1 MRTGRVG
8 GAETCGCAGSAGL
21 RQADGPGRRGR
32 DKGEGR
38 GGGGAGS
45 AGLRHADGRGR
56 RGTGEQQGTMTAVST
71 AASPSPRRSGFR
83 SWPRWGRWSTY
94 AAVVVVLLL
103 VAGLVAAVVVVRQS
117 FPETEGEIAVPGL
130 AGKVTVLRDHS

>member
-8 GAETCGCAGSAGL
+8 G
-21 RQADGPGRRGR
+21 
-32 DKGEGR
+32 GR
-38 GGGGAGS
+38 GGRGEQWPAGPPRRRRPP
-45 AGLRHADGRGR
+45 GGRG
-56 RGTGEQQGTMTAVST
+56 GGEQQGTMTAVST

-130 AGKVTVLRDHS
+130 AGKVTVLRDHWGIPQVYAGTSHDLFYAQGYTQAQD

>member
-1 MRTGRVG
+1 MRRVG
-8 GAETCGCAGSAGL
+8 GAETCGRAGAAG
-21 RQADGPGRRGR
+21 D
-32 DKGEGR
+32 
-38 GGGGAGS
+38 
-45 AGLRHADGRGR
+45 
-56 RGTGEQQGTMTAVST
+56 GEQQGTMTAVST

-130 AGKVTVLRDHS
+130 AGEVTVLRDDAGTPPVGSGTSHVLFYAQG